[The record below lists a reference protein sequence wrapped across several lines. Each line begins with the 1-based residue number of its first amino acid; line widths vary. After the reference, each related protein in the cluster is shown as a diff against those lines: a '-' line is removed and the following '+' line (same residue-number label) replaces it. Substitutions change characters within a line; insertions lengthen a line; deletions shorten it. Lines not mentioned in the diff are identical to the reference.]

1 MQKSL
6 SFPVSG
12 RRHRGNLP
20 AHSLPRRLD
29 TAQTLGKSRQNIH
42 HFVRRVL
49 LRIDASPVI
58 KKPSPE
64 HGSGDGFWLYR
75 HFRGCRAGLPHGG
88 ARPLPRQFG
97 VWRRMIEVKF
107 RSAVQ
112 HEIGTDATKIY
123 TKLGI
128 PAKAED
134 RFCGEQRHSGM
145 RALPLGEGRSKR
157 YKACS
162 NVALPTCLS
171 IVPPS
176 CPNRKPAKRLRFG
189 KEEQR
194 RECAP
199 TFEKSRS
206 KRYKA
211 CSDVVTQRRLELR
224 TPCLKGRCSAS

>member
-1 MQKSL
+1 M
-6 SFPVSG
+6 
-12 RRHRGNLP
+12 
-20 AHSLPRRLD
+20 
-29 TAQTLGKSRQNIH
+29 
-42 HFVRRVL
+42 
-49 LRIDASPVI
+49 
-58 KKPSPE
+58 
-64 HGSGDGFWLYR
+64 
-75 HFRGCRAGLPHGG
+75 
-88 ARPLPRQFG
+88 PRQFG
-97 VWRRMIEVKF
+97 VRRRMIEVKF

-123 TKLGI
+123 TKLGS

-145 RALPLGEGRSKR
+145 RALPLGKGRSKR

-162 NVALPTCLS
+162 NVALPVCLS
-171 IVPPS
+171 IGPPS

-211 CSDVVTQRRLELR
+211 CSNVALLVCLSMVPPSCPNRKPAKRLRFGKEEQRRECASTFEKSRSKRYKACSDVVTQRRLELR